1 MNRRPDLPELAA
13 IARAHEDA
21 RWLARR
27 RWRIATTVLV
37 AAVPPP
43 LAALI
48 GAPAWPAVIAPLLIG
63 AIAGVVA
70 AAGRWSAPRAAM
82 TLTALWLML
91 GWIAMRMPLLADGI
105 TALRDAHLI
114 GVAAIASAVLVAAWS
129 AAGIDD

>member
-1 MNRRPDLPELAA
+1 M
-13 IARAHEDA
+13 
-21 RWLARR
+21 
-27 RWRIATTVLV
+27 
-37 AAVPPP
+37 
-43 LAALI
+43 
-48 GAPAWPAVIAPLLIG
+48 IAPLLIG

-114 GVAAIASAVLVAAWS
+114 GVALDRAALPNAVGTICGDDTLFAL
-129 AAGIDD
+129 AAGSVEFGAKGGRKVVNIVPVGA